1 MIEIITDQAV
11 DYFTMPRP
19 DVSEERKAQIL
30 QAALELFSQVGY
42 EAASMNDLAS
52 KCDLSK
58 AAIYHYFDS
67 KDAILIALTEQV
79 FQADTDALLALE
91 QSPLPAED
99 RLRAYLQTLVEEI
112 TKLKPLHGMFMEFY
126 SQAARTPVI
135 RGHLQRYY
143 DQYERTLTA
152 IFQQGIDRGEFRPHD
167 VQQTTEALMVGIEGA
182 IVISVIR
189 EADLQ
194 SLVNAMLDII
204 LQSVR

>member
-1 MIEIITDQAV
+1 
-11 DYFTMPRP
+11 MPRP

-167 VQQTTEALMVGIEGA
+167 VQQTTQALMVGIEGA
-182 IVISVIR
+182 IVVSVIR

-194 SLVNAMLDII
+194 SLVNAMLGII

>member
-1 MIEIITDQAV
+1 
-11 DYFTMPRP
+11 MPRP

>member
-1 MIEIITDQAV
+1 
-11 DYFTMPRP
+11 MPRP

-143 DQYERTLTA
+143 DQYERTLMA

-167 VQQTTEALMVGIEGA
+167 VQQTTQALMVGIEGA
-182 IVISVIR
+182 IVVSVIR

-194 SLVNAMLDII
+194 SLVNAMLGII